1 MEMAIL
7 KIVAGI
13 LAGVAAL
20 YLLVAVALYLGQRR
34 VLYLPDDNVPEPAR
48 AGVPEM
54 ERVSLATGDGLSL
67 AAWWRPP
74 TMPDRPTLV
83 HFHGNGGHIGHR
95 GVKMRPYLDAGFGL
109 LMVEY
114 RGYGGNPGRPT
125 EQGLYRD
132 GRAALAH
139 VDAAGIPRDRLVLY
153 GESLGSG
160 IAVQLASE
168 GRAAAVILESPYT
181 SMAAAAA
188 HHYPWL
194 PARPLIH
201 DRYDSLA
208 KIARI
213 GAPLL
218 VLHGER
224 DRVVPVRMARAL
236 MDAAARPKEAV
247 YFPQAGHEDLYQ
259 HGAAEA
265 VLAFLTRLDPG

>member
-1 MEMAIL
+1 MVTAIL
-7 KIVAGI
+7 KL

-20 YLLVAVALYLGQRR
+20 YLLVAIGLYLGQRR
-34 VLYLPDDNVPEPAR
+34 VLYLPDNNTPEPAR
-48 AGVPEM
+48 AGVQEM
-54 ERVSLATGDGLSL
+54 ERVSLATEDGLSL
-67 AAWWRPP
+67 TAWWRPP
-74 TMPDRPTLV
+74 ATPDRPTLI

-95 GVKMRPYLDAGFGL
+95 GLKMRPYLDAGFGL

-132 GRAALAH
+132 GRAAVAFAE
-139 VDAAGIPRDRLVLY
+139 DAGIPRHHLVLY

-168 GRAAAVILESPYT
+168 GRTAAVILESPYT

-194 PARPLIH
+194 PARTLIH
-201 DRYDSLA
+201 DRYDSLS

-213 GAPLL
+213 HAPLL
-218 VLHGER
+218 ILHGER
-224 DRVVPVRMARAL
+224 DRVVPVGMAHEL
-236 MDAAARPKEAV
+236 MDAAAEPKEAA
-247 YFPQAGHEDLYQ
+247 YFPEAGHEDVYR
-259 HGAAEA
+259 HGGAEA
-265 VLAFLTRLDPG
+265 VLAFLGRLDPG